1 MIVDG
6 DRSARQNTSTNVD
19 GGEISVDQKGDASV
33 ASNKDHLAVAD
44 NKSKSDVSDELK
56 EISLNEKEVGTQT
69 SIKETTGIVSS
80 QSKGEKKKK
89 KKASKGTEIALDN
102 AKGEEVPSMAL
113 NPLPVGNEGTSAES
127 DVVNLEELKEGPVIE
142 DMALK
147 KSSTLGD

>member
-6 DRSARQNTSTNVD
+6 DRSARQNTSTDVD

-33 ASNKDHLAVAD
+33 ASNKDHFATGD
-44 NKSKSDVSDELK
+44 NKSRSDVSDELK
-56 EISLNEKEVGTQT
+56 QISLNEKEVGTKP
-69 SIKETTGIVSS
+69 SIKETTALLSS
-80 QSKGEKKKK
+80 QNKGEKKKK
-89 KKASKGTEIALDN
+89 KKASKGTEGALDN
-102 AKGEEVPSMAL
+102 AKGEEVPSMPL

-127 DVVNLEELKEGPVIE
+127 DVVNLEERKEGPVTE